1 MPRKKG
7 IAGAPTKR
15 AIDRYEH
22 KGKKRVNTLKDGYEV
37 YFVSDCSAGCSREAH
52 EDAKVRMTMAGA
64 RPMSWLAVQS
74 EWAPDYTTPEKI
86 ATAEVLSRYGAPR
99 RCGSTTRRLR
109 SRLDLCRRQHSCGD
123 AHDDCEKDRPSNARQ
138 PSRRDHAPHE
148 SERPWSGAQAIRVF
162 RSLRLARR
170 GRRHGTASPF
180 GNRDSDVPVRRF
192 NPLRRFKRSHGR
204 RAGRW
209 R

>member
-7 IAGAPTKR
+7 TAGAPTKR

-86 ATAEVLSRYGAPR
+86 ATAEVLSRYG
-99 RCGSTTRRLR
+99 
-109 SRLDLCRRQHSCGD
+109 
-123 AHDDCEKDRPSNARQ
+123 
-138 PSRRDHAPHE
+138 
-148 SERPWSGAQAIRVF
+148 GASAMWVDY
-162 RSLRLARR
+162 
-170 GRRHGTASPF
+170 TAAQVKA
-180 GNRDSDVPVRRF
+180 GLVPPPAFMR
-192 NPLRRFKRSHGR
+192 
-204 RAGRW
+204 
-209 R
+209 